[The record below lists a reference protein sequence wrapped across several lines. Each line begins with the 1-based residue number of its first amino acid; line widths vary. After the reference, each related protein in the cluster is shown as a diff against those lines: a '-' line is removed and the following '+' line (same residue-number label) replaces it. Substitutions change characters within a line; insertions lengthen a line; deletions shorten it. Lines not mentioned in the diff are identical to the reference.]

1 MKKVLYFDP
10 FNGISGDMVLG
21 ALIDLG
27 VPAGH
32 LRSELGKLGLEEFD
46 ISSRQVERQ
55 GLFGVDV
62 KVSQRHVDLDHGHGH
77 EHEHG
82 HHHGHSQARGFEQIR
97 RLIEASDLHGWVKQT
112 SVAIFRRLGEAE
124 AKVHRSSLQR
134 VHFHEVGALDSIVDI
149 VGAAIGFHYLGVEE
163 FYTAPLNLGHGTVT
177 FSHGTW
183 PVPAPATAELIRDL
197 PAYPGSVAAEMTT
210 PTGAAILAVLVRSG
224 QEVPALRWTQSGFG
238 AGDREFD
245 QVPNLLRIM
254 LGEADSQPTLEAE
267 EDQVVLLEANIDDMD
282 AELFGHFLEKALQEG
297 ALDVFYTPV
306 TMKKSRPGVLL
317 SLLCRP
323 AERDRFIRLILEE
336 TTTLGVRWNPLKR
349 RILSREVRTVQTR
362 YGEVRVKLGRLG
374 GQTVNL
380 APEFDDLRRLAE
392 KEGVPLKSLR
402 QRVMEDIGREPAK
415 KREQHTKS
423 DAQ

>member
-10 FNGISGDMVLG
+10 FNGISGDMILG

-27 VPAGH
+27 VPIDH

-55 GLFGVDV
+55 GLFGLDV
-62 KVSQRHVDLDHGHGH
+62 KVSRRPVDSGHSHEHGHD
-77 EHEHG
+77 HG
-82 HHHGHSQARGFEQIR
+82 HHHGHSPARGFEQIR
-97 RLIEASDLHGWVKQT
+97 QLIEASDLDCWVKQT

-124 AKVHRSSLQR
+124 AKVHRSSLEK

-163 FYTAPLNLGHGTVT
+163 FYTAPLSLGHGTVT

-183 PVPAPATAELIRDL
+183 PVPAPATVELIRDL

-210 PTGAAILAVLVRSG
+210 PTGAALLAVLVRPG
-224 QEVPALRWTQSGFG
+224 HEVPALRWTQSGFG

-254 LGEADSQPTLEAE
+254 LGEADSQPTLQAE

-282 AELFGHFLEKALQEG
+282 AELFGHFLDKALQEG

-323 AERDRFIRLILEE
+323 AERDRFTRLVLEE
-336 TTTLGVRWNPLKR
+336 TTTLGVRWNPLR
-349 RILSREVRTVQTR
+349 RQVLSREVRTVQTR

-374 GQTVNL
+374 GKTVNL

-392 KEGVPLKSLR
+392 EEGIPLKSLR
-402 QRVMEDIGREPAK
+402 QRVMEDIFGEPAK
-415 KREQHTKS
+415 GREHHTK
-423 DAQ
+423 

>member
-27 VPAGH
+27 VPLDYLNGQ
-32 LRSELGKLGLEEFD
+32 LSKLGLEEFE
-46 ISSRQVERQ
+46 IATRQVERQ

-62 KVSQRHVDLDHGHGH
+62 TVSQPGGDSSRH
-77 EHEHG
+77 HEHG
-82 HHHGHSQARGFEQIR
+82 HPPARGFEQIR
-97 RLIEASDLHGWVKQT
+97 QLIEASQLHPWVKQT
-112 SVAIFRRLGEAE
+112 SVAVFRRLGEAE
-124 AKVHRSSLQR
+124 AKVHRSSLHE

-149 VGAAIGFHYLGVEE
+149 VGAAIGFHYLGVED
-163 FYTAPLNLGHGTVT
+163 FYTAPVNLGHGTVT

-183 PVPAPATAELIRDL
+183 PVPAPATAELMGDL

-210 PTGAAILAVLVRSG
+210 PTGAAILAVLVRSA
-224 QEVPALRWTQSGFG
+224 EHAPAARWTQSGFG

-245 QVPNLLRIM
+245 QVPNMLRIM
-254 LGEADSQPTLEAE
+254 LGEYDSQPSLQAE
-267 EDQVVLLEANIDDMD
+267 EDDVVLLEANIDDMD
-282 AELFGHFLEKALQEG
+282 AELFGHFLDKALQES

-306 TMKKSRPGVLL
+306 TMKKSRPGVML

-323 AERDRFIRLILEE
+323 AEKDRFMGLILEE
-336 TTTLGVRWNPLKR
+336 TTTLGVRFSPLKR

-362 YGEVRVKLGRLG
+362 HGPVRVKLGRMG
-374 GQTVNL
+374 DRTVNL

-392 KEGVPLKSLR
+392 EKGIPLKGLR
-402 QRVMEDIGREPAK
+402 QQVMEDIGEEPAK
-415 KREQHTKS
+415 SPSRAPRKNHV
-423 DAQ
+423 D